1 MVKQKQIVLSNIL
14 LPVFIYKI
22 YKKPRVEAIWI
33 PNKAKKKNCCMY
45 KQTIMDAIII
55 QFLFLHFVTLCSQT
69 AVSSSNK
76 FPWKNNL

>member
-33 PNKAKKKNCCMY
+33 PNKAKKKKLLY
-45 KQTIMDAIII
+45 VQTDDNGCDHHPVSLSSLCYIMFSNSCFTI
-55 QFLFLHFVTLCSQT
+55 Q
-69 AVSSSNK
+69 
-76 FPWKNNL
+76 